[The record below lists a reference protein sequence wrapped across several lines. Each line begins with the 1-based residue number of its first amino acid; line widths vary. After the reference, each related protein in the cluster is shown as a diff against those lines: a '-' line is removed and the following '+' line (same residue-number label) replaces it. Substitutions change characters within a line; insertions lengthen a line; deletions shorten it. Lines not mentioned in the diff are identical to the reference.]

1 MKKLL
6 EENKTLT
13 QVVNDAGQTPTHL
26 HQPDR
31 TFSQIYKWKFSSK
44 NPAKMFWGP
53 RGDRVIMGF
62 ASNRTVLI

>member
-13 QVVNDAGQTPTHL
+13 QVVNDAGQPPSHL

-31 TFSQIYKWKFSSK
+31 TFSQIYKWKSSSK
-44 NPAKMFWGP
+44 NLAKNIGGATW
-53 RGDRVIMGF
+53 
-62 ASNRTVLI
+62 